1 MSVSDPTVGDL
12 LVFHFECLQGM
23 YFSEYQRLEGGSLLF
38 SDAIKDPYY
47 NFFAPG
53 SPTAAAALPAAIEE
67 EFVRRGRQ
75 PALYLTPQAAQA
87 DTSGAGRDV
96 WATDAWLVGDTAAL
110 AGPEG
115 GDGNLRLRTVG
126 REDREAYVATF
137 TAAYSGDDPDDPY
150 GDLDSAYSE
159 SLGASFGNEVPG
171 YRKYYVLA
179 TLDEQPV
186 GVAALFTAG
195 GLAGV
200 YGVGTLPGHR
210 RAGIGSAIMRY
221 LARIAETDGCAHIM
235 LQTEARSAVQRWYER
250 LGYRHVFDAS
260 YLTVAPEA
268 GA

>member
-1 MSVSDPTVGDL
+1 MSVSDPTVDDL

-53 SPTAAAALPAAIEE
+53 SPAAAATLPAAIEE

-75 PALYLTPQAAQA
+75 PAVYLTPQA
-87 DTSGAGRDV
+87 GASVAGENV
-96 WATDAWLVGDTAAL
+96 WAQDAWLVGDTAAL
-110 AGPEG
+110 VEPQAS
-115 GDGNLRLRTVG
+115 DGSLRLRTVG
-126 REDREAYVATF
+126 HEDRGVYVDTF
-137 TAAYSGDDPDDPY
+137 TAAYSGGDPDDPY

-159 SLGASFGNEVPG
+159 SLGASFDNEVPG

-195 GLAGV
+195 SLAGV

-235 LQTEARSAVQRWYER
+235 LQTEARSAVQSWYEH

-260 YLTVAPEA
+260 YLTITPEA